1 MLQKKTDHLEN
12 NQKFLTPFWIPEF
25 LTSNL
30 NLKIPEVL
38 KIYEQYFNENLE
50 NYERE
55 LEFLESEG
63 IMQDLNRNIEN
74 FIYALHLLLNIIEI
88 QVVSI
93 EKNLNTVRSEVAS
106 KNILEECQKNIMEF
120 LDKQSHIE
128 SLLFS
133 CFVSNLFYKC
143 S

>member
-1 MLQKKTDHLEN
+1 MLQKKTEHLEN
-12 NQKFLTPFWIPEF
+12 NQNFLTPFWIPEF

-133 CFVSNLFYKC
+133 CFVSN
-143 S
+143 